1 MSAQKRRLPAMAGG
15 ATGRVNNSSAST
27 GRGVEPGFRSAGGTI
42 LPFIFS
48 CGMHARAWNIRSLL
62 GEHAPSC
69 TDEFRGKGDD
79 QNIRMHPSRSCFEP
93 SAKSMVRPSVLPHQ
107 DRSGA
112 SDEQRPQI
120 APRGSLDRRSV
131 EIRLGTRPSHA
142 TESRP
147 FAKASSVPIAAPMA
161 LDVIDPMPG
170 RRGHQTSERAD

>member
-27 GRGVEPGFRSAGGTI
+27 GRGVEPGFRSADGTV

-48 CGMHARAWNIRSLL
+48 CGMHERAWNIRSLL

-93 SAKSMVRPSVLPHQ
+93 RAKSMVRPSVSPHQ

-112 SDEQRPQI
+112 LDEQRPQI
-120 APRGSLDRRSV
+120 AVASLGYSGEDRSIVGRSRFAWAQGRATLQNLV
-131 EIRLGTRPSHA
+131 LLQRRRRFRSRRPWRS
-142 TESRP
+142 
-147 FAKASSVPIAAPMA
+147 M
-161 LDVIDPMPG
+161 
-170 RRGHQTSERAD
+170 